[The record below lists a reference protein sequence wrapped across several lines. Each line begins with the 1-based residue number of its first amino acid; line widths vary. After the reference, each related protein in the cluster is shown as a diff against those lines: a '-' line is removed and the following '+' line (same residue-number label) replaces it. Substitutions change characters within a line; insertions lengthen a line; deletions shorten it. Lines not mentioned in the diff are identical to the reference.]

1 MRRVNPRK
9 CRKAESFHSLES
21 IVAVEGAGCIA
32 DFTLCQAGFAGLW
45 HLQAH
50 NTIYYEASMTDCLE
64 ASDGG

>member
-9 CRKAESFHSLES
+9 CRKAESFHFSES

-32 DFTLCQAGFAGLW
+32 DFTLYQAGFVGLW
-45 HLQAH
+45 HLQAY
-50 NTIYYEASMTDCLE
+50 NTIYYEALMMEGLE